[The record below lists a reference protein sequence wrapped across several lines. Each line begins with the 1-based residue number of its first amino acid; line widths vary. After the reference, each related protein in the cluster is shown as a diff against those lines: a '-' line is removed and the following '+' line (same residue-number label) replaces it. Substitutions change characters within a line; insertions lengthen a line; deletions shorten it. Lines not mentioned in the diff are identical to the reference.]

1 MNPDDLRA
9 IAEKAATPNFDGK
22 FVIWSNEHRA
32 WWRATS
38 NGYCVDFM
46 GAGLYDESEAQKIC
60 ASHDPSRRDEEYLPA
75 TEAFAKWAAPSQRD
89 NVLSALLDE
98 LDGLKAR
105 VESAEKVL
113 RQADAAISRAHA
125 ETRSMEDA
133 DLFEQVRIAA
143 SAHFTKHPEGKI

>member
-9 IAEKAATPNFDGK
+9 IVEKPLTLEK
-22 FVIWSNEHRA
+22 RSH
-32 WWRATS
+32 
-38 NGYCVDFM
+38 
-46 GAGLYDESEAQKIC
+46 EAMLTG
-60 ASHDPSRRDEEYLPA
+60 RL
-75 TEAFAKWAAPSQRD
+75 APSTAPAYAAFRQAF
-89 NVLSALLDE
+89 NPSTCLALLDE